1 MEFLKQVAEI
11 TSPKAALELLYSMV
25 EETPNIQNAIAFA
38 TELHKEQKRRSGE
51 PYIVHPLLVACIV
64 AYFGGDEV
72 MVCAA
77 LLHDVVAHERI
88 YR

>member
-38 TELHKEQKRRSGE
+38 TELHKEQKGE
-51 PYIVHPLLVACIV
+51 VANLISCILCLLR
-64 AYFGGDEV
+64 
-72 MVCAA
+72 A
-77 LLHDVVAHERI
+77 LWRI
-88 YR
+88 LAEMK